1 MEPLLGELRGMGVD
15 TDAFL
20 ERFRAFGRTPSAA
33 TYLPLFDSDATLF
46 DSGMAEPI
54 RVPEITGHIEAI
66 LRLVPDF
73 QMVPERW
80 RESAGT
86 VFIEASNSATLAGE
100 SVRWDSVY
108 CVDLRGDRVVRGRRY
123 YDRRPLFARLDPQ
136 LPSLPPEV
144 QGNGAPEEVA
154 RGLSAVLSGAEREI
168 VGRAGDETLSFTEWH
183 LVGTVGR
190 ERFEVRGIDRTGAD
204 GARSYFDTLVLAAR
218 LAEEAA

>member
-1 MEPLLGELRGMGVD
+1 MGID
-15 TDAFL
+15 TEAFL
-20 ERFRAFGRTPSAA
+20 ERFRTFGRTPSAA
-33 TYLPLFDSDATLF
+33 TYLPLFEPDATLC

-54 RVPEITGHIEAI
+54 RVPEIPGHIEAI

-100 SVRWDSVY
+100 RVRWDSVY

-123 YDRRPLFARLDPQ
+123 YDRRPLFARLDPN
-136 LPSLPPEV
+136 LPALSPEV
-144 QGNGAPEEVA
+144 VGDGTPHDVE
-154 RGLSAVLSGAEREI
+154 RGLRAALAAPARE
-168 VGRAGDETLSFTEWH
+168 VVSRAGDEALTFVEWRAA
-183 LVGTVGR
+183 GTVGG
-190 ERFEVRGIDRTGAD
+190 ERFEVGGVDRTGPD
-204 GARSYFDTLVLAAR
+204 GSRAYFDTLVLATR